1 MASMRK
7 LGLVYEALRYPQA
20 WATNSALT
28 PTPMR
33 HPDGHIRVFA
43 GFRDDEGISRIG
55 FVDVDSQDP
64 TRLLR
69 VSQTPALNIGRPG
82 CFDDNGVILGDV
94 AWVGSDLYLFYVGFQ
109 RVLKAKFLAF
119 TGVAISKDAG
129 ESFVRI
135 SEAPILGRANLQTT
149 IGAVHTAL
157 YQGGRWRLWFARGDG
172 WESIGGVDYPRYEI
186 CYMEGENLLEM
197 PRSGHLCISPIAPE
211 YRIGRPRVYLRDG
224 QYIMYYTMGTVG
236 GRYFPGMAVSED
248 GLNWRRQDNKFELDL
263 SHSGWDSRHLCYPAF
278 LEVDGK
284 EYLFY
289 NGNDMGKDGFG
300 VAVRDRVHG
309 V

>member
-69 VSQTPALNIGRPG
+69 VSQAPALNIGRPG

-149 IGAVHTAL
+149 IGAVPHGL
-157 YQGGRWRLWFARGDG
+157 VSRWTLASMVCAR
-172 WESIGGVDYPRYEI
+172 
-186 CYMEGENLLEM
+186 
-197 PRSGHLCISPIAPE
+197 
-211 YRIGRPRVYLRDG
+211 
-224 QYIMYYTMGTVG
+224 
-236 GRYFPGMAVSED
+236 
-248 GLNWRRQDNKFELDL
+248 
-263 SHSGWDSRHLCYPAF
+263 
-278 LEVDGK
+278 
-284 EYLFY
+284 
-289 NGNDMGKDGFG
+289 
-300 VAVRDRVHG
+300 
-309 V
+309 